1 MPTSRVIDRGYAW
14 VILTVSWLQVVIAG
28 VLYYSTGVIT
38 TAVLEDM
45 KEGVVKSSWVGSTL
59 LGTVMLTGPITSS
72 LVNLMGCRLSSI
84 IGGLLILVG
93 MVIASFADSINILIA
108 SYGVVVGL
116 GVSFMETAA
125 IVITGHYFNKYRP
138 LASGIQT
145 SGAGWGMLIGAPLVR
160 FLLDTLGLSGMFLIM
175 GGVGANSCV
184 CGMLMRP
191 SPFENRRSPTSDNVL
206 EQEENT
212 DRHPVCYFVS
222 RLKEIMYEFRQVL
235 SNVSFLL
242 YAISFA
248 TWGLGESAF
257 QIHLPN
263 YAESKGTSPQRSAML
278 FTAMGISSMIARV
291 LGGFAAND
299 PAIDSL
305 ILHMGTVGVAGVTIM
320 VFTLFSSS
328 YLQQVIFSCLYGIYT
343 GGPIALFNPITADL
357 LGVKRLAT
365 GYGAKNLFVGI
376 SLLLGPPFAGMVLDI
391 SGSYDVSYLCSGAAL
406 ILASL
411 MTIPIAAFKKN
422 SDNQHHTEAATEMT
436 VKHVSTDGD
445 KDETSDKLE
454 PLITPRRD
462 SVEEEQCVDR
472 A

>member
-1 MPTSRVIDRGYAW
+1 MPASRIIDRGYAW

-28 VLYYSTGVIT
+28 LLYYSTGVIT

-45 KEGVVKSSWVGSTL
+45 KEGVVMSSWVGSTL

-108 SYGVVVGL
+108 SYGVVVGF
-116 GVSFMETAA
+116 GVSLMETAA

-191 SPFENRRSPTSDNVL
+191 SPFENRRSSTSDNVL
-206 EQEENT
+206 EQGENT
-212 DRHPVCYFVS
+212 NRHPLSYFVG
-222 RLKEIMYEFRQVL
+222 RLKGIMNEFKQVL

-242 YAISFA
+242 YAISSA
-248 TWGLGESAF
+248 AWSLGESAF

-278 FTAMGISSMIARV
+278 FSAMGISSMIARV

-305 ILHMGTVGVAGVTIM
+305 ILYMGTVGVAGVTIM

-343 GGPIALFNPITADL
+343 GGPIALFNPITVTL

-376 SLLLGPPFAGMVLDI
+376 SLLLGPPFAGMVLEV
-391 SGSYDVSYLCSGAAL
+391 SGSYDVTFLCLGATFVV
-406 ILASL
+406 ASL
-411 MTIPIAAFKKN
+411 LSLPISALKKTT
-422 SDNQHHTEAATEMT
+422 QIKHHKETDIAVT
-436 VKHVSTDGD
+436 VKSVCRESAT
-445 KDETSDKLE
+445 DETSDNLE
-454 PLITPRRD
+454 PMLTHRCGSLWRKSAD
-462 SVEEEQCVDR
+462 T

>member
-59 LGTVMLTGPITSS
+59 LGTVMLT
-72 LVNLMGCRLSSI
+72 
-84 IGGLLILVG
+84 
-93 MVIASFADSINILIA
+93 
-108 SYGVVVGL
+108 GL